1 MHYFDNAAT
10 TFPKP
15 ENVYTQM
22 DSFYRNYGVNVG
34 RGQFKEASIAHKMV
48 EDTKELL
55 LNLFHCNSA
64 NKQVVFT
71 SSATEALNLVLRG
84 IELHSGDVVYTTPFE
99 HNAVIRTL
107 HMLEKQTGI
116 VIKYLEPD
124 ICTLQYNFDD
134 IKEQF
139 SLCAPKMVI
148 VNHASNVL
156 GYISPIKE
164 IFGLAKQHNAIT
176 VADCSQTAGLIDN
189 NIILNHCDFAVFAG
203 HKTLYGPFGI
213 GGVIAPL
220 NCNLTPLIFG
230 GTGVES
236 ANPEMPKE
244 EPIRYEAGSP
254 NIQAI
259 AGLNAALKWIS
270 EETIEVV
277 REKEKANTAK
287 LIEIISKFNNIK
299 MVGSSCDVDRVG
311 IISCVF
317 DGYSS
322 DSIGQVL
329 SNFDIAVRTGLHC
342 APQAHK
348 FMSTF
353 PSGTV
358 RFSVNAFTTDDNFLH
373 LENALKYI
381 EENS

>member
-1 MHYFDNAAT
+1 M
-10 TFPKP
+10 
-15 ENVYTQM
+15 
-22 DSFYRNYGVNVG
+22 
-34 RGQFKEASIAHKMV
+34 
-48 EDTKELL
+48 
-55 LNLFHCNSA
+55 
-64 NKQVVFT
+64 
-71 SSATEALNLVLRG
+71 
-84 IELHSGDVVYTTPFE
+84 
-99 HNAVIRTL
+99 
-107 HMLEKQTGI
+107 
-116 VIKYLEPD
+116 
-124 ICTLQYNFDD
+124 
-134 IKEQF
+134 
-139 SLCAPKMVI
+139 
-148 VNHASNVL
+148 
-156 GYISPIKE
+156 
-164 IFGLAKQHNAIT
+164 AKQYNAIT

-189 NIILNHCDFAVFAG
+189 NLLLNQCDFAIFAG

-236 ANPEMPKE
+236 ANPEMPKD

-259 AGLNAALKWIS
+259 AGLNAALNWIS
-270 EETIEVV
+270 EETIEVL
-277 REKEKANTAK
+277 RKKEKANTNK

-299 MVGSSCDVDRVG
+299 MIGGSCDVDRVG
-311 IISCVF
+311 VISCVF

-348 FMSTF
+348 FMNTF
-353 PSGTV
+353 PAGTV